1 MTNTSA
7 QKKIL
12 GMDPTSNRQFGY
24 TGLRVRDLDK
34 AIEFFTN
41 VLGMKLAEVVE
52 TPWNK
57 GKFAN
62 LGYEKDKHALE
73 LSWYAKDSPHYTEF
87 IEGDQLDHLG
97 IYAKD
102 FDSLLK
108 KLGEAGYPVKFGPTQ
123 KGQFKWAQVKAYEGI
138 WLNVYC
144 MASD

>member
-1 MTNTSA
+1 MA
-7 QKKIL
+7 QVEAA
-12 GMDPTSNRQFGY
+12 PNRKFGY

-34 AIEFFTN
+34 AIEFFTKI
-41 VLGMKLAEVVE
+41 LGMRLGEIVD

-87 IEGDQLDHLG
+87 VEGDQLDHLG

-102 FDSLLK
+102 FDALLK
-108 KLGEAGYPVKFGPTQ
+108 QLEEAGYPVKFGPTQ
-123 KGQFKWAQVKAYEGI
+123 MGQFKWAQVRAYEGI
-138 WLNVYC
+138 WLNVYT
-144 MASD
+144 MV